1 MASPCNFMKESKQKQ
16 TSGVLIEVFFV
27 CLVCCHSIII
37 SLCHFLCLICVV
49 DCGCNLF
56 ITGLY

>member
-1 MASPCNFMKESKQKQ
+1 MASPCNFMKESKLKQ

-27 CLVCCHSIII
+27 CLVCCHSII